1 MGCLIFGIIIGIVGI
16 MSLYVGIVDGDVL
29 LTILGVV
36 FTLPTIFVV
45 FAMIFGNTEKA
56 KKAQEDFKKRFED
69 KIKKKFDEE
78 KVEISQQYR
87 TNNYSVVGV
96 DESNRKVCFLDSN
109 SDMNLKDLHFYGA
122 VTDNIQYSARTYDYK
137 DILESEVI
145 IDGETITKTSRS
157 SQLGGAILGGI
168 LAGGVGAVIGGLS
181 GKTASKEK
189 VKTIQ
194 LKVIVNDTKKPLQI
208 ITFLNETNSIDRNN
222 QKFIKANKEVI
233 HWHSLFKVI
242 IDMADKEEKSNQV
255 IQNNINNSSSQSFN
269 TADEIRK
276 LHDLLKEGIIT
287 QEEFNLQK
295 KKIIS

>member
-36 FTLPTIFVV
+36 FTLPVIFAIL
-45 FAMIFGNTEKA
+45 AMIFGNTEKA
-56 KKAQEDFKKRFED
+56 KKDHEDSINRFED

-78 KVEISQQYR
+78 KVEITQQYR
-87 TNNYSVVGV
+87 TYNYSIVGL
-96 DESNRKVCFLDSN
+96 DENNQKVCFLDSD
-109 SDMNLKDLHFYGA
+109 SEMNLKDLNFFGA
-122 VTDNIQYSARTYDYK
+122 VTDNIQYSSRTFDYK
-137 DILESEVI
+137 DILEAEVI
-145 IDGETITKTSRS
+145 IDGETVTKTSRS
-157 SQLGGAILGGI
+157 SQIGGAILGGI

-189 VKTIQ
+189 VKSIQ
-194 LKVIVNDTKKPLQI
+194 LKVIVNDIKNPLQI
-208 ITFLNETNSIDRNN
+208 IPFLNETNSIDRSN
-222 QKFIKANKEVI
+222 QKFINANKEVM

-255 IQNNINNSSSQSFN
+255 IQNNINDSKPTLN

-287 QEEFNLQK
+287 QEEFDLQK